1 MASTRQ
7 TNFTGG
13 ELAPYLHGRSDLD
26 IWARGLATCRNFF
39 PSRHGPAFSRP
50 GTTYMRAT
58 KAGGDE
64 RVRLI
69 PFVYSDMLS
78 YVLEFGH
85 YYIRFHSYGQ
95 TVESSPGVPLEVVTP
110 YPHTDLPELQWAQVG
125 AVLTL
130 THQNHPPATLSLSTG
145 GTWTLADIGYVRSY
159 PRWDAIP
166 GSGVTHEPMLV
177 VTPSSKGTLYTDVA
191 LTGMSAVSL
200 DTRPAQP
207 WRWKVT
213 AVFEDR
219 TTGLVFESMAWD
231 LQHYYDGTSTWL
243 YQSLGN
249 TKVHLALDLPVLIR
263 RGAPVTGYP
272 YPSASANYDV
282 LSYNFYRGKGE
293 VFGFVGSSNQADF
306 VDDGIEPD
314 YNLQPPIGTNPFELR
329 NGSADNPA
337 AVTFFEDRRH
347 FGGTP
352 ERPGR
357 IFSSAKGEYA
367 NYDKTK
373 IPWNGMPL
381 EVELLTQKR
390 ERIRAM
396 ASPRDVVIVGTDTGI
411 WAYRGAEGQPLDY
424 DTVSAKLQ
432 DGVGCQSL
440 PLLTVDNSVLWVRNK
455 GRGVRALLPDQNN
468 GYRGVDISVQSQHL
482 FLGGE
487 TPATGQASEPLSAGH
502 TRQIVDWC
510 YAEDPWGL
518 VWAVRD
524 DGALLSLTFVPGQT
538 NAWARHDFVSED
550 GVADGFVHAIC
561 SVPEGSEDAVYL
573 VIQRDRGGSEGTYY
587 LERMN
592 SRVRNDSPE
601 DDAAVDCCLRYQG
614 APVTTIT
621 GLGHLEG
628 RTVWAVAVGN
638 EPMGP
643 LRVLNGEVQLPRLPD
658 TNTYNSAYGGGAGR
672 DEVVMFI
679 GLSFRCDI
687 ELLDVVGAEARVKQK
702 KVIGLGFEVDETRG
716 LKTGQTFTALT
727 PWAQR
732 TVAMGYGATEAETTV
747 VKVQTLGTYDYR
759 ARACLRQ
766 DKPLPLTVLG
776 VVRELDIGG

>member
-13 ELAPYLHGRSDLD
+13 ELAPFLHGRNDLD
-26 IWARGLATCRNFF
+26 IWSHGLATCRNFF
-39 PSRHGPAFSRP
+39 PSRHGPAFTRP
-50 GTTYMRAT
+50 GTTYLRAT
-58 KAGGDE
+58 KGGGGE
-64 RVRLI
+64 KVRLV
-69 PFVYSDMLS
+69 PFVYSDTLS

-85 YYIRFHSYGQ
+85 YYIRFHTYGQ

-110 YPHTDLPELQWAQVG
+110 YPHTDLGELQWAQVG

-130 THQNHPPATLSLSTG
+130 THQNHQPATLTRDTAG
-145 GTWTLADIGYVRSY
+145 NWTLADIGYVRSY
-159 PRWDAIP
+159 PKWVAIP
-166 GSGVTHEPMLV
+166 GSGPTHEPMLV
-177 VTPSSKGTLYTDVA
+177 TTLSSKGTLYTDVA

-207 WRWKVT
+207 WRWKVA
-213 AVFEDR
+213 AVFQDR
-219 TTGLVFESMAWD
+219 NTGLIFESMAWD
-231 LQHYYDGTSTWL
+231 IQYYYDGITTGL

-249 TKVHLALDLPVLIR
+249 AKVHLTLDLPVLIR
-263 RGAPVTGYP
+263 RGATVIGYP
-272 YPSASANYDV
+272 YPSASASYDV

-314 YNLQPPIGTNPFELR
+314 YNLQPAVGTNPFELR
-329 NGSADNPA
+329 NGAEDNPA

-347 FGGTP
+347 FGGTL

-357 IFSSAKGEYA
+357 IFSSARGEYA
-367 NYDKTK
+367 NYDTPKL
-373 IPWNGMPL
+373 PWDGQAL

-396 ASPRDVVIVGTDTGI
+396 ASPRDSVIVGTDTGI
-411 WAYRGAEGQPLDY
+411 WAYRGVEGQALNY
-424 DTVSAKLQ
+424 DTIWAKLQ

-455 GRGVRALLPDQNN
+455 GRGVRALLPDQSN

-482 FLGGE
+482 FVGGE
-487 TPATGQASEPLSAGH
+487 TPATGQASEPLSAGR

-538 NAWARHDFVSED
+538 QAWARHDFEAQD
-550 GVADGFVHAIC
+550 GVADGFVHAVC

-601 DDAAVDCCLRYQG
+601 DDAAVDCCLRFQD
-614 APVTTIT
+614 APALVIT
-621 GLGHLEG
+621 GLGHLEN
-628 RTVWAVAVGN
+628 RVVWAVAVGN

-643 LRVLNGEVQLPRLPD
+643 LRVSGGQVTLPRLPD
-658 TNTYNSAYGGGAGR
+658 TNTYNAAYGGGVGR
-672 DEVVMFI
+672 DEVVMFV
-679 GLSFRCDI
+679 GLPFVCDL
-687 ELLDVVGAEARVKQK
+687 ELLDVVGGEARVKQK
-702 KVIGLGFEVDETRG
+702 KVVSIGFEVDESRG
-716 LKTGQTFTALT
+716 LLTGQDVNHLT
-727 PWAQR
+727 PWVQR
-732 TVAMGYGATEAETTV
+732 TVSNSYGSTTADTTV

-759 ARACLRQ
+759 ARAFIRQ
-766 DKPLPLTVLG
+766 DKPLPVTVLG
-776 VVRELDIGG
+776 VVRELDVGG